1 MSPAPGPP
9 SAALRSPL
17 GTGLRR
23 SVGMFRAFLVE
34 QSDPDTFYRTQAAD
48 TLAQV
53 ARHLDLD
60 GRLVIDIGGG
70 AGYFSQAFRGA
81 GARSYLIEPEAGLP
95 AAPLADSAQGAP
107 LPTNAT
113 VEEERRRT
121 HAEAVRPGRL
131 IPGGTLAGDGYHLP
145 FPSGLADLTFSSN
158 VLEHVP
164 AAEPFLAEMVRVTRP
179 GGLLY
184 LSFTAWFS
192 PWGGHE
198 TSPWHY
204 LGGRRAA
211 ARYERINH
219 RPPGN
224 LFGRSLFAQHVGPV
238 LRLAR
243 SRADLDIL
251 EAIPRYYPSWL
262 DWVVK
267 VPGLREVATWNLLLV
282 MRRRPGPAAIR
293 NGS

>member
-1 MSPAPGPP
+1 
-9 SAALRSPL
+9 
-17 GTGLRR
+17 
-23 SVGMFRAFLVE
+23 MFRAFLVE

-53 ARHLDLD
+53 ARYMDLD
-60 GRLVIDIGGG
+60 GRLVIDVGGG

-81 GARSYLIEPEAGLP
+81 GARSYLVEPEAGIRLGEAEAP
-95 AAPLADSAQGAP
+95 ADA
-107 LPTNAT
+107 
-113 VEEERRRT
+113 RRRA

-131 IPGGTLAGDGYHLP
+131 VPGATVAGDGYHLP
-145 FPSGLADLTFSSN
+145 FPSGLADLAFSSN

-164 AAEPFLAEMVRVTRP
+164 AAAPFLDEMVRVTRP

-184 LSFTAWFS
+184 VSFTAWFS

-211 ARYERINH
+211 ARYERVNR

-224 LFGRSLFAQHVGPV
+224 LYGHSLFAQHVGPV

-243 SRADLDIL
+243 SRTDLDII

-262 DWVVK
+262 DWLVK
-267 VPGLREVATWNLLLV
+267 VPGLRELATWNLLLV
-282 MRRRPGPAAIR
+282 MRRLPAAPSR
-293 NGS
+293 P

>member
-1 MSPAPGPP
+1 MSPAPGPS
-9 SAALRSPL
+9 SAALESPL
-17 GTGLRR
+17 GKGLRR

-53 ARHLDLD
+53 ARHMDLD

-81 GARSYLIEPEAGLP
+81 GARSYLIEPEAGVLGQP
-95 AAPLADSAQGAP
+95 VPGGANGASP
-107 LPTNAT
+107 HSP
-113 VEEERRRT
+113 ERRGDDRRRA

-131 IPGGTLAGDGYHLP
+131 VPGGTVAGDGYHLP
-145 FPSGLADLTFSSN
+145 FPAGLADLTFSSN

-164 AAEPFLAEMVRVTRP
+164 AAEPFLEEMVRVTRP

-211 ARYERINH
+211 ARYERINQ

-224 LFGRSLFAQHVGPV
+224 LYGRSLFAQHVGPV

-243 SRADLDIL
+243 NRADLEIL

-267 VPGLREVATWNLLLV
+267 VPGLRELATWNLLLV
-282 MRRRPGPAAIR
+282 MRRRPAGPAR
-293 NGS
+293 P

>member
-1 MSPAPGPP
+1 MSPALDP
-9 SAALRSPL
+9 SSSALESPL

-23 SVGMFRAFLVE
+23 SVGMFKAFLVE

-53 ARHLDLD
+53 ARHMDLD

-81 GARSYLIEPEAGLP
+81 GARSYLVEPEAGARACG
-95 AAPLADSAQGAP
+95 AATPEDAQ
-107 LPTNAT
+107 
-113 VEEERRRT
+113 RRA

-131 IPGGTLAGDGYHLP
+131 APGATVAADGYHLP

-164 AAEPFLAEMVRVTRP
+164 AAEPFLDEMVRVTRP
-179 GGLLY
+179 GGILY

-211 ARYERINH
+211 ARYERINQ

-224 LFGRSLFAQHVGPV
+224 LYGHSLFAQHVGPA

-243 SRADLDIL
+243 RRTDVDII

-262 DWVVK
+262 DWLVK
-267 VPGLREVATWNLLLV
+267 VPGLRELATWNLLLV
-282 MRRRPGPAAIR
+282 MRRRPAKSAP
-293 NGS
+293 S

>member
-1 MSPAPGPP
+1 MSPAPGSS
-9 SAALRSPL
+9 SAALESPL

-34 QSDPDTFYRTQAAD
+34 QSDPDTFYRTQAVD

-53 ARHLDLD
+53 ARHMDLD

-70 AGYFSQAFRGA
+70 AGYFSEAFRGA
-81 GARSYLIEPEAGLP
+81 GARSYLVEPEAGVAVAGAL
-95 AAPLADSAQGAP
+95 APEDAQQRA
-107 LPTNAT
+107 
-113 VEEERRRT
+113 

-131 IPGGTLAGDGYHLP
+131 VPGATVAGDGYHLP

-164 AAEPFLAEMVRVTRP
+164 AAEPFLSEMVRVTRP

-211 ARYERINH
+211 ARYERVNR

-224 LFGRSLFAQHVGPV
+224 LYGQSLFAQHVGPV

-243 SRADLDIL
+243 SRTDLDIL
-251 EAIPRYYPSWL
+251 EAIPRYYPAWL
-262 DWVVK
+262 DWLVK
-267 VPGLREVATWNLLLV
+267 VPGLRELATWNLLLV
-282 MRRRPGPAAIR
+282 MRRRPTARARPTAKPTVTAPGMVRP
-293 NGS
+293 

>member
-1 MSPAPGPP
+1 MIAPSGAAPATTE
-9 SAALRSPL
+9 SPL

-34 QSDPDTFYRTQAAD
+34 QSDPDSFYRTQAAD

-53 ARHLDLD
+53 ARHVTLP
-60 GRLVIDIGGG
+60 GATVIDIGGG
-70 AGYFSQAFRGA
+70 AGYFSAAFRGA
-81 GARSYLIEPEAGLP
+81 GARSFLVEPEAGTP
-95 AAPLADSAQGAP
+95 VPEVGDDP
-107 LPTNAT
+107 
-113 VEEERRRT
+113 VRRA
-121 HAEAVRPGRL
+121 HAEAVHPGRL
-131 IPGGTLAGDGYHLP
+131 APHATVAGDGYHLP
-145 FPSGLADLTFSSN
+145 FPSGRADLTFSSN

-164 AAEPFLAEMVRVTRP
+164 EPTGFIDEMVRVTRP
-179 GGLLY
+179 GGILY

-204 LGGRRAA
+204 IGGRRAA
-211 ARYERINH
+211 DRFQKKNG

-224 LFGRSLFAQHVGPV
+224 LFGTSLFAQHVGPV

-243 SRADLDIL
+243 QRTDVEVL

-262 DWVVK
+262 SWIVK
-267 VPGLREVATWNLLLV
+267 VPAVRELATWNLLLV
-282 MRRRPGPAAIR
+282 MRRR
-293 NGS
+293 SEVS